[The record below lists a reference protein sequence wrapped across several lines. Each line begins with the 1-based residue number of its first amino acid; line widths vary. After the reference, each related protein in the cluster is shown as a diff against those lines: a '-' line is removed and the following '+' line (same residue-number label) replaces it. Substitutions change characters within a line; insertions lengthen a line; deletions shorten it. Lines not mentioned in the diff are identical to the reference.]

1 MRLKKEQREALLS
14 WIAEGLETD
23 EINQRAAKYK
33 PKFKVTRQQVD
44 HYRKTRRQ
52 NIQEIKQTGE
62 LTALQSG
69 LAKVE
74 ARVQLLQ
81 DLADLLRTDIF
92 EGQKLWLD
100 QQKSV
105 GMSTFSYQEFNASE
119 VAQLRA
125 VLDDIAQELGERGKT
140 LEHKG
145 QIGLFDI
152 EQWKEERKK
161 RLAAIQA
168 AEE

>member
-1 MRLKKEQREALLS
+1 MRLKKAQREALLA

-23 EINQRAAKYK
+23 EINQRAAKHK
-33 PKFKVTRQQVD
+33 PKFRVTRQQVD

-52 NIQEIKQTGE
+52 NIQDIKQTGE
-62 LTALQSG
+62 LTALSSG

-74 ARVQLLQ
+74 ERVKLLQ
-81 DLADLLRTDIF
+81 DLAELLRVDLF
-92 EGQKLWLD
+92 QANKLWLD

-105 GMSTFSYQEFNASE
+105 GMNTFSYQEFNASE

-152 EQWKEERKK
+152 EQWKEDRKK
-161 RLAAIQA
+161 RLAAIEA
-168 AEE
+168 TEE